1 MVMRLIWV
9 AIFAF
14 GFLVWHIRRNDG
26 HYTHQIIA
34 SIDEIKRE
42 VRWR

>member
-1 MVMRLIWV
+1 MVMRLMLV
-9 AIFAF
+9 PIFAF
-14 GFLVWHIRRNDG
+14 GFLAWDLRQNDG

-34 SIDEIKRE
+34 SIDDLKRE